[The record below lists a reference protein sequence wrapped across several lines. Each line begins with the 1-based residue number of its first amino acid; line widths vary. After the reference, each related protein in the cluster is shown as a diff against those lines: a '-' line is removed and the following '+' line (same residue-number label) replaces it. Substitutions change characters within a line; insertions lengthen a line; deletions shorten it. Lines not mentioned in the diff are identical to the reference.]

1 MDYILLN
8 IGSNMGDRRANLA
21 RAVALLREHLHPRS
35 IDVSDPIETAPDGFD
50 SPNPFLNIAV
60 MAYDVPLTDPH
71 DVLAITQ
78 KVEQLIGHGAPHRHP
93 DGSYRDRPID
103 IDIIDI
109 DHLRLHTP
117 TLTLPHPRAAHRP
130 FVLLPTSQIAP
141 SWHP

>member
-21 RAVALLREHLHPRS
+21 RAVALLREHLHPQAMD
-35 IDVSDPIETAPDGFD
+35 ISDPVETAPDGFD

-60 MAYDVPLTDPH
+60 MLHHVALTDPH

-78 KVEQLIGHGAPHRHP
+78 KVEQLVGHGTPHRHP

-130 FVLLPTSQIAP
+130 FVLLPTHQIAP
-141 SWHP
+141 HWHP